1 MANVIKSIRT
11 IDEET
16 GEIYYEKN
24 FKSFDGWNDK
34 GYRFRGRYNAIKFY
48 PDNMVKVEPNII
60 KIFFL
65 ICNIM
70 NEDNLLVTIKKGNKY
85 TGPEITPYTV
95 EEIRENLPYC
105 VSEYSFK
112 KAWKAL
118 VPRYI
123 RKIKLEGKNIWAVNP
138 AFANRCIYV
147 PPFLWENFKEDMNK
161 FISNN
166 NIKRYNN
173 MYLTDGL

>member
-70 NEDNLLVTIKKGNKY
+70 NEDNLLVTIKK
-85 TGPEITPYTV
+85 EIN
-95 EEIRENLPYC
+95 I
-105 VSEYSFK
+105 
-112 KAWKAL
+112 L
-118 VPRYI
+118 VL
-123 RKIKLEGKNIWAVNP
+123 K
-138 AFANRCIYV
+138 
-147 PPFLWENFKEDMNK
+147 
-161 FISNN
+161 
-166 NIKRYNN
+166 
-173 MYLTDGL
+173 